1 MESRLSSSGNSIS
14 KDRSEVASWSLS
26 NVDLKLLRVFKCVVE
41 QGGFTSASN
50 ELNIGLAAISKQ
62 ISDLEVRV
70 GMSLCSR
77 GRDGFSLTEQGVVV
91 YEACIELFSSIH
103 VFRDRLYNTR
113 HEILG
118 EIHIG
123 IIDNIISE
131 PQLNITKAVQYIY
144 NHAPKV
150 TIRLHSA
157 PYDELMRGLNEGRF
171 TCIISP
177 MYEQEEEYDCY
188 PIYREESDLYC
199 GQQHSLF
206 NYSDA
211 DLSLDILREQILIS
225 HTYACSFHHKNSYN
239 FQSSNI
245 QATQVESVA
254 MLIMTGLFIGFLP
267 KHYAAAHVR
276 AGTMRALR
284 PEAFNL
290 FTDFALYVKKGKS
303 ANKIMRLFMDGMQIR
318 AS

>member
-14 KDRSEVASWSLS
+14 KDRSDVASWSLS

-77 GRDGFSLTEQGVVV
+77 GREGFSLTEQGVIV

-103 VFRDRLYNTR
+103 LFRDRLHNTR

-123 IIDNIISE
+123 LIDNIISE
-131 PQLNITKAVQYIY
+131 PQLNITKAVHYIY
-144 NHAPKV
+144 DNAPKV

-157 PYDELMRGLNEGRF
+157 PYDELMRGLSEGRF
-171 TCIISP
+171 NCIISP
-177 MYEQEEEYDCY
+177 IYEQQEEYDCF

-199 GQQHSLF
+199 GQHHPLF
-206 NYSDA
+206 NYSDEN
-211 DLSLDILREQILIS
+211 LTLEVLREQVLIN
-225 HTYACSFHHKNSYN
+225 HTYASSFHNKHAYN

-267 KHYAAAHVR
+267 KHFAAAHVQS
-276 AGTMRALR
+276 GTLRALK
-284 PEAFNL
+284 PDTFNL

-303 ANKIMRLFMDGMQIR
+303 TNKIMRLFMDGMQIR